1 MVMLLLLSLCVMLY
15 YVLPQTDQEWRLV
28 LQYLKSEGVPIHNDF
43 PILDQSVLRPLN
55 FAENQHRCL
64 NAELKY
70 LYTAVTRAKCN
81 LWIYDS
87 DPAKHSPMYYCLMKK
102 GLVQSLSVSD
112 MTAADTNPSVSDMPG
127 ANVDK
132 GFVHESSS
140 EEWKSRGDYFMKK
153 RLWEAAQKC
162 YVTSGDKALAME
174 AEAFFLVSKARKAS
188 EQPKVSRQ
196 LCQEA
201 AELFL
206 QCATSPDNL
215 FQRHL
220 KNAATCLYNSREWHT
235 AAQLYE
241 SIQEVSFEITV
252 C

>member
-1 MVMLLLLSLCVMLY
+1 M
-15 YVLPQTDQEWRLV
+15 
-28 LQYLKSEGVPIHNDF
+28 LQYLNSKGVPIHNDF
-43 PILDQSVLRPLN
+43 PILDPSVLRPLK
-55 FAENQHRCL
+55 FDENQHRCL

-81 LWIYDS
+81 LWIYDT
-87 DPAKHSPMYYCLMKK
+87 DPTKHSPMYYFLMKK
-102 GLVQSLSVSD
+102 GLVQSLSV
-112 MTAADTNPSVSDMPG
+112 ADLSSVD
-127 ANVDK
+127 VEK
-132 GFVHESSS
+132 VFVQESSP

-153 RLWEAAQKC
+153 RLWEPAQKC
-162 YVTSGDKALAME
+162 YGKCGEKVLAME
-174 AEAFFLVSKARKAS
+174 AEAFFLVSMARKAS

-196 LCQEA
+196 LCQQA

-220 KNAATCLYNSREWHT
+220 KNAATCLYNSKEWHP

-241 SIQEVSFEITV
+241 SIQEVSSESTV
-252 C
+252 CCTCGYIYETDVMQNALCPLVML

>member
-1 MVMLLLLSLCVMLY
+1 M
-15 YVLPQTDQEWRLV
+15 
-28 LQYLKSEGVPIHNDF
+28 LQYLNSKGVPIHSDF
-43 PILDQSVLRPLN
+43 PILDQSVLRPLK
-55 FAENQHRCL
+55 FDERQHRCL

-81 LWIYDS
+81 LWIFDT
-87 DPAKHSPMYYCLMKK
+87 DRVKHSPMYYCLLKK
-102 GLVQSLSVSD
+102 GLVRILSASD
-112 MTAADTNPSVSDMPG
+112 MTGADIDK
-127 ANVDK
+127 K
-132 GFVHESSS
+132 GFVQESSP

-153 RLWEAAQKC
+153 RLWEPAQKC
-162 YVTSGDKALAME
+162 YGKCGEKVLAME
-174 AEAFFLVSKARKAS
+174 AEAYLIESMARKAS

-196 LCQEA
+196 LYWQA

-220 KNAATCLYNSREWHT
+220 KNAATCLCNSKEWHT

-241 SIQEVSFEITV
+241 SIQEVSSQSTV